1 MATWKSPN
9 LDAWKSPKRF
19 ISDMMDSIE
28 LVVIKLPAAR
38 KYELL
43 DDDSGVTF
51 TDTTSQSSSEF
62 PLRERRPRESWWRSH
77 VSVIVPPD
85 SDVRDYLGKSHP
97 LRVWGCL

>member
-9 LDAWKSPKRF
+9 LEAWKSPKRF

-28 LVVIKLPAAR
+28 LVVIKLPAAK

-43 DDDSGVTF
+43 DDGSGAKF

-62 PLRERRPRESWWRSH
+62 PIRSSRPAQGWWSTH
-77 VSVIVPPD
+77 ISVIVPPD
-85 SDVRDYLGKSHP
+85 SDVRDHLGK
-97 LRVWGCL
+97 